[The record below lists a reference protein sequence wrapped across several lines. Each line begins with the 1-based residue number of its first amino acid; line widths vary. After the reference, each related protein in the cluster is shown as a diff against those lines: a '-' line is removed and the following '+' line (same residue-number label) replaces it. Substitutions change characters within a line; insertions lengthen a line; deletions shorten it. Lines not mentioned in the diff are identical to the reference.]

1 MNKPTCIKINNQI
14 VYNAEDIYN
23 YDAAFFIGCNRIRLI
38 IEKKKLKNDD
48 YFFAYQK
55 KGEWIKS
62 TVNYPRAKL
71 FLTEEYVVKNVPKMM
86 DAVKQELYKYEEAPK
101 ILELENNEKFKDKNN
116 KIINIEIRGE
126 REHNKIYFK
135 VKDVSIGFE
144 MPNLNRTLLNTDT
157 TYEKNIDYKTF
168 VISKLQN
175 KESYNSKIYL
185 FMTYEGLIKLL
196 YISRNSNAKLFRDWA
211 TQKLFT
217 VQFGNIN
224 QKEELASSLIG
235 VNHQTIKDVF
245 KTNCAKTPCVYLYL
259 IGKASDILEG
269 EYNENDL
276 LCKFG
281 CTDDLQRRCTEH
293 NNTYKK
299 EFDSNIELLCFSIIE
314 AQYIFDAES
323 NIKQYFKSNLISY
336 ESMKE
341 LIIINK
347 NNLPQIKQH
356 YKMIQ
361 NSYIGRFEELTNK
374 VQLLEKEIIELN
386 NKIIIK
392 DKDYELQKEKHLN
405 ELKDKDIELL
415 QYKLKYMEIKI
426 EKSNL

>member
-1 MNKPTCIKINNQI
+1 MCKGVKVLFSSRTG
-14 VYNAEDIYN
+14 NAES
-23 YDAAFFIGCNRIRLI
+23 FQL
-38 IEKKKLKNDD
+38 
-48 YFFAYQK
+48 
-55 KGEWIKS
+55 
-62 TVNYPRAKL
+62 
-71 FLTEEYVVKNVPKMM
+71 
-86 DAVKQELYKYEEAPK
+86 
-101 ILELENNEKFKDKNN
+101 
-116 KIINIEIRGE
+116 
-126 REHNKIYFK
+126 
-135 VKDVSIGFE
+135 
-144 MPNLNRTLLNTDT
+144 
-157 TYEKNIDYKTF
+157 
-168 VISKLQN
+168 
-175 KESYNSKIYL
+175 
-185 FMTYEGLIKLL
+185 
-196 YISRNSNAKLFRDWA
+196 WA
-211 TQKLFT
+211 TQKLFI
-217 VQFGNIN
+217 VQFGNMN

-245 KTNCAKTPCVYLYL
+245 RTNCAKTPCVYLYL

-269 EYNENDL
+269 KYNENDL

-299 EFDSNIELLCFSIIE
+299 EFDCDIELLCFSIIE

-323 NIKQYFKSNLISY
+323 NIKQYFKSNLIIY
-336 ESMKE
+336 ENMKE

-386 NKIIIK
+386 NKILIK
-392 DKDYELQKEKHLN
+392 DKDFELQKEKHLN
-405 ELKDKDIELL
+405 ELKSKDIELL

-426 EKSNL
+426 EK

>member
-55 KGEWIKS
+55 KDEWIKS

-86 DAVKQELYKYEEAPK
+86 DVVKQELYKYEEAPK

-281 CTDDLQRRCTEH
+281 CTDDLQRRCSEH

-347 NNLPQIKQH
+347 NNLQQIKQH

-386 NKIIIK
+386 NKILIK
-392 DKDYELQKEKHLN
+392 DKDFELQKEKHLN